1 VKTYADAFGTDLM
14 YSAKQASGMSASDG
28 SRESAQVTVVGR
40 RTVSV
45 PSDRRDIGDSNVPSG
60 VAEATREWSF
70 RCASGDEIAGPWS
83 GVPLTELLAAA
94 DAPDDTTHLAV
105 AGEDGYRVCVPVA
118 AALDGLLAYRRDG
131 AACEGAPRFVAP
143 GVSGVRTVKR
153 VARIE
158 ALELAPE
165 ADPEDREELRLGEK

>member
-1 VKTYADAFGTDLM
+1 M
-14 YSAKQASGMSASDG
+14 YSAKQASGMSASDAT
-28 SRESAQVTVVGR
+28 RESAGVTVVGD

-45 PSDRRDIGDSNVPSG
+45 PSDRRALGDGDALSDVE
-60 VAEATREWSF
+60 VATREWSF

-83 GVPLTELLAAA
+83 GVPVAELVDAA
-94 DAPDDTTHLAV
+94 DAPAETTHLAV

-118 AALDGLLAYRRDG
+118 DGLDGLLAYRRDG
-131 AACEGAPRFVAP
+131 TACAGAPRFVAP

-158 ALELAPE
+158 AVVLSAD
-165 ADPEDREELRLGEK
+165 ADPEDFEALRLGEK

>member
-1 VKTYADAFGTDLM
+1 M
-14 YSAKQASGMSASDG
+14 CPAKQASDMSASDAT
-28 SRESAQVTVVGR
+28 REPARVTVVGR

-45 PSDRRDIGDSNVPSG
+45 PSDPGALGDGDALSDVE
-60 VAEATREWSF
+60 AATREWSF

-83 GVPLTELLAAA
+83 GVPVAELVDAA
-94 DAPDDTTHLAV
+94 DAPDGTTHLAV
-105 AGEDGYRVCVPVA
+105 AAEDGYRVCVPVA

-131 AACEGAPRFVAP
+131 GACEGAPRFVAP

-158 ALELAPE
+158 ALELPPG
-165 ADPEDREELRLGEK
+165 ADPEAREALRLAEK